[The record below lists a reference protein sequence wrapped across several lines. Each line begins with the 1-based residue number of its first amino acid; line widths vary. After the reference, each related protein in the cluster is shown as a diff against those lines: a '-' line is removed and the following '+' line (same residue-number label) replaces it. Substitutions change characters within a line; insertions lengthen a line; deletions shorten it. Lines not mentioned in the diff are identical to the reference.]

1 MSLKEIFGQDKAVDI
16 LQRAHAADKSPHAYI
31 FAGPDGVG
39 KFKTAR
45 EWAKMLLCKRQKTE
59 GRGQKAEDRGQR
71 TEDRKQKTEGRS
83 QKTEDVLVDN
93 CGECESCKLF
103 EAGSH
108 PDFHHIYKE
117 LLKFTREG
125 KKDAAPVEM
134 PIDVIREFLIDK
146 VSTRPTLSVRKV
158 FVVSEAE
165 KLNNESQNCLL
176 KVLEE
181 PPPYCSIIL
190 LCTRMENLLPTTKSR
205 CRVIRFSPIHED
217 KIIEH
222 VKQMNLAHEA
232 AQYFSRLAQGSLG
245 AACQYARLELA
256 GAELL
261 QTKKQLLD
269 MLSSL
274 EYPDA
279 LDSAEW
285 LIDRAKTIAA
295 VWAELEKNTSKTDIN
310 RQAAKTI
317 VSIIISAL
325 HDTITLN
332 LKLPQNLINS
342 GQKDLIKKLAESLD
356 PDLAAQKITLC
367 YQSLRWIEAAV
378 NEKLIF
384 EHLLLNLAPC
394 DIIKS

>member
-45 EWAKMLLCKRQKTE
+45 EWAKMLLCQNPAVEKTN
-59 GRGQKAEDRGQR
+59 GTA
-71 TEDRKQKTEGRS
+71 
-83 QKTEDVLVDN
+83 VVDS
-93 CGECESCKLF
+93 CGSCKSCTFL

-125 KKDAAPVEM
+125 KKDATPVEM
-134 PIDVIREFLIDK
+134 PIDVIREFLIEK
-146 VSTRPTLSVRKV
+146 VSTRPTLSARKV

-181 PPPYCSIIL
+181 PPAYCSIIL

-205 CRVIRFSPIHED
+205 CRVVRFSPIHED
-217 KIIEH
+217 KIIEL
-222 VKQMNLAHEA
+222 VKQMNLAPQA

-285 LIDRAKTIAA
+285 LLDQAKRVAS
-295 VWAELEKNTSKTDIN
+295 VWADLEKNTSRADIS

-332 LKLPQNLINS
+332 LHLPQNLINS
-342 GQKDLIKKLAESLD
+342 DQKDRIKIIAECLD
-356 PDLAAQKITLC
+356 PDLAAQQITLC
-367 YQSLRWIEAAV
+367 YQALRWIEASV

-384 EHLLLNLAPC
+384 EHLLLNLAVC
-394 DIIKS
+394 GIMKS